1 MFTLTAALC
10 VIAIAAL
17 VTGHL
22 IEFDLWGMSAS
33 KCLGSAVFF
42 PLIAVGV
49 IAFLLTAFRRESNI
63 ETEIERSP
71 SIIVAG
77 AIVAIVGAIIIWLT
91 SSGGFFWRN
100 IFSGPISIFG
110 SYSDVV
116 RAYSDLPPDFDL
128 IDLWQ
133 QTAFQRILAALL
145 GGVYIF
151 LTALLTREI
160 FEKAGTR
167 FLAFLFIA
175 TTGMIAVFSRPG
187 DFAVML
193 VLMIL
198 NAYLTI
204 LFFKGKTSFY
214 VAGIV
219 LLISAVFHPMFV
231 LFAVSL
237 LYVRLSGRLLGG
249 GKAGLPILMLIVLAI
264 LGAAL
269 SLLQIEP
276 FTSVFRP
283 ETSASPVFGSAHIWG
298 LANQLMMVSHI
309 IWLLSLITCIYAFV
323 SARVTDLHG
332 MLFGA
337 WFIASSSFY
346 VFSYSHYGWVF
357 GYPGTVIVLLPSVLW
372 LAYFLVD
379 MAPGRAQKSLTLLII
394 VNVLT
399 TVPLLAA
406 VHSSD
411 TSVDLYA
418 DILNQDNAFNKSFED
433 GKGALLMGIML
444 SEELQEYDRAL
455 PYLQSYRQSYP
466 IDPVGRYHYGWT
478 LTNVDRGLVKG
489 VDVLKKLEGHLA
501 ETGKLFWEF
510 NYRIGWK
517 RVVGHNY
524 VYGSIALERAATE
537 DNTLEISRLLAS
549 AYENMRVWDSTASKY
564 EQMIDF
570 GDSSKENFH
579 KVAIASASLDDSTR
593 AIEYFKYGIEHF
605 PNYMDNY
612 EYMAR
617 YYFQKEMYDSL
628 EMLAEHGLKHL
639 GHSIE
644 LEASMILVYHY
655 TDRPEQRDSLYAE
668 FMDYFRIYPTALY
681 DWGIFLEENGLVY
694 QGRKMQAAD
703 MTVANSNLRVI
714 LGFYHHYKMTGIP
727 DSARILI
734 DRLIEFDSAGVFIEV
749 TDAVRHFDTI
759 LWPDERFRRDSD

>member
-17 VTGHL
+17 VTGHFIDL
-22 IEFDLWGMSAS
+22 DLWGMSAS

-49 IAFLLTAFRRESNI
+49 IAFLLTAFQRESNI
-63 ETEIERSP
+63 ETERSP
-71 SIIVAG
+71 NIIIAG

-110 SYSDVV
+110 SYNDIV

-133 QTAFQRILAALL
+133 QTVFQRILAALL
-145 GGVYIF
+145 GGAYIF

-160 FEKAGTR
+160 FENSETR

-187 DFAVML
+187 DFAIML

-219 LLISAVFHPMFV
+219 LLISAVFHPVFV
-231 LFAVSL
+231 LFAASI
-237 LYVRLSGRLLGG
+237 LYVRLSGKLLDG
-249 GKAGLPILMLIVLAI
+249 GKAGLPILMLIILAI
-264 LGAAL
+264 LSAAL

-298 LANQLMMVSHI
+298 LANQLMMVSHF
-309 IWLLSLITCIYAFV
+309 IWLLSLITCIYAFI

-346 VFSYSHYGWVF
+346 AFSYSHYGWVF
-357 GYPGTVIVLLPSVLW
+357 GYPAIAIVVLPSVLW
-372 LAYFLVD
+372 LAYFMVG
-379 MAPGRAQKSLTLLII
+379 MSPGLAKKSLTLLII

-399 TVPLLAA
+399 TVQLLAA
-406 VHSSD
+406 VSSSD

-444 SEELQEYDRAL
+444 SEELQDYDRAL
-455 PYLQSYRQSYP
+455 PYLESYRQSYP
-466 IDPVGRYHYGWT
+466 LDPVGRYHYGWT
-478 LTNVDRGLVKG
+478 LTNMDGKLVKG
-489 VDVLKKLEGHLA
+489 VDVLKKVEEYLTGR
-501 ETGKLFWEF
+501 GKLFWEF

-517 RVVGHNY
+517 RVIGHNH
-524 VYGSIALERAATE
+524 VYGSIALERAAAE
-537 DNTLEISRLLAS
+537 NNTLEIATLLAS
-549 AYENMRVWDSTASKY
+549 AYENMRVWDSMASKY
-564 EQMIDF
+564 EQMIAL

-579 KVAIASASLDDSTR
+579 KVAIASASLEDSTT
-593 AIEYFKYGIEHF
+593 AFEYFKYGIEHF

-617 YYFQKEMYDSL
+617 YYFEKEMYDSL

-639 GHSIE
+639 GHSVE

-655 TDRPEQRDSLYAE
+655 TGRLEQRDSLYTE
-668 FMDYFRIYPTALY
+668 FMDYFRTYPTALY
-681 DWGIFLEENGLVY
+681 NWGIFLEENGLEY

-703 MTVANSNLRVI
+703 MTVNHSNLRVI
-714 LGFYHHYKMTGIP
+714 LGYYHYYRKAGKA
-727 DSARILI
+727 DSARAYI
-734 DRLIEFDSAGVFIEV
+734 DSFIEYDSTGEFSEI

-759 LWPDERFRRDSD
+759 LWPDDRFRRDSH